1 MRLSL
6 QTKPLNC
13 RACVIVF
20 LLFIFSVV
28 AAHGNSPDHKRNSQQ
43 VERSVAADPR
53 VVVSACIVSG
63 DVRVHGW
70 DRNEV
75 RARISDGVQIT
86 LTRVDQTKSQ
96 TATELKLTAKE
107 NRPTKESPCLLQG
120 DLELDVPR
128 AGSVKLQTNSGD
140 ISVTEVARVNATSLS
155 GTITLVKVH
164 DEAIVNGISG
174 EISAHDSTGSFKLH
188 TVSGS
193 VDARDLAPAGPGAV
207 LEANTTS
214 GDVTMDRIQHQR
226 VSVNTVN
233 GEVKYTGPLA
243 RGGRYS
249 FQGISGQLRLFLP
262 ANSSFRFSGT
272 VGVGG
277 DFHSDFNLKDEQPDV
292 EKYGPTRHLEGVV
305 GSGDASI
312 NASVFSGSIQIRKQ
326 RALSQPKP

>member
-1 MRLSL
+1 MRLPL
-6 QTKPLNC
+6 QTKPLVC
-13 RACVIVF
+13 RAWVIVF
-20 LLFIFSVV
+20 LIFVFSAGAV
-28 AAHGNSPDHKRNSQQ
+28 HGKPPDHKKNSQQ
-43 VERSVAADPR
+43 VERTVAADPR

-75 RARISDGVQIT
+75 RARISDGGQIA
-86 LTRVDQTKSQ
+86 LTRVDQTRTN
-96 TATELKLTAKE
+96 TATELKLTAHE
-107 NRPTKESPCLLQG
+107 NRATKESSCLVG